1 MSGSIL
7 HVVGVC
13 INRIGTLRSSHRI
26 RRRGRH
32 RPRQICQQLLLPRS
46 PRNPRQHRAA
56 PQYACRQPVPG
67 APRSRLLARRA
78 GISLPTPQ
86 PQSRNPQRQTSGLLA
101 IYLTCWH
108 VYNGVCNR
116 RVRVLAGHSKQQ
128 GKSSPR
134 SWPRVPKLPVI
145 EFQQLRK
152 GKYFTA
158 GTLLSRKYWEIQPLA
173 LRSGKLSR
181 TLRVRMSERML
192 PAAHPRRRPPRQCR
206 LHHPGADRRP
216 AGAEL
221 LGTRPDHPFRGM
233 APGSRKARGG
243 FWIARRKQPQSSL
256 IVESAVDALSAFELP
271 CMKDT
276 DLFLS
281 TAGLANRMPP
291 WIAAFHLQHIAC
303 GYDADPP
310 GDQAAERLI
319 RANPN
324 IRRIRPTGQKDW
336 KGVLQS
342 RNRKPIQNR
351 AATPQHSEPDPGTA

>member
-1 MSGSIL
+1 MRQRNKLQADALRGIPLERVATALGYHRDTRDHARWKRPGSIL
-7 HVVGVC
+7 S
-13 INRIGTLRSSHRI
+13 INGAKFFDHLTESGGGGAIDLVKYASNCSFLEALETLANIVPPHSTPAGNPFQERLDPASWPAALEYLS
-26 RRRGRH
+26 RH
-32 RPRQICQQLLLPRS
+32 R
-46 PRNPRQHRAA
+46 
-56 PQYACRQPVPG
+56 
-67 APRSRLLARRA
+67 
-78 GISLPTPQ
+78 
-86 PQSRNPQRQTSGLLA
+86 SRNPA
-101 IYLTCWH
+101 IL
-108 VYNGVCNR
+108 NVC
-116 RVRVLAGHSKQQ
+116 
-128 GKSSPR
+128 
-134 SWPRVPKLPVI
+134 
-145 EFQQLRK
+145 F
-152 GKYFTA
+152 
-158 GTLLSRKYWEIQPLA
+158 
-173 LRSGKLSR
+173 
-181 TLRVRMSERML
+181 
-192 PAAHPRRRPPRQCR
+192 RRRILGADHRANVVFITR
-206 LHHPGADRRP
+206 GADRRP

-256 IVESAVDALSAFELP
+256 IVESALDALSAFELP

-336 KGVLQS
+336 NGVLQS

-351 AATPQHSEPDPGTA
+351 AATPEHSEPDPGTA